1 MELEQLNENI
11 EKIKTENENLQ
22 KIIEN
27 MKTENEAF
35 KNEFKTFRE
44 TTTKIVNGGI
54 EGTQDT
60 TIIDINKT
68 VKEIL
73 NIK

>member
-35 KNEFKTFRE
+35 KNEFKSFKE

-54 EGTQDT
+54 VGSQESTPL
-60 TIIDINKT
+60 DINKT

>member
-11 EKIKTENENLQ
+11 EKIKSENENLQ

-35 KNEFKTFRE
+35 KNEFKSFKE
-44 TTTKIVNGGI
+44 TTTKIFNGDV
-54 EGTQDT
+54 EGVQETP
-60 TIIDINKT
+60 ILDINKT